1 MWVEAVKCWKLPLAA
16 SVLLG
21 FAMPAAAVDALADC
35 NNRDFATTLSPGA
48 GDAPATAVWIDA
60 QRILWPGQAAG
71 RYRLYHAANGQI
83 GITTG
88 QPVSGADAVLEL
100 QRDEQ
105 PFSEP
110 DQAAFAYLGEGVRL
124 RLAEG
129 SLADHGDWLHGQ
141 TLLVRE
147 DAAGRVEASASLQIG
162 ALLDDLYAAQVEGAA
177 LGAKPAAGETTFALW
192 APTARRVDVCLYP
205 GPEEAATSRVAMQ
218 FDNASGIWRTALA
231 DDLHG
236 SYYRYLVDVFVPGAG
251 WVRNRV
257 TDPYS
262 VSLSADSRRSQ
273 VLDLWRADTLPD
285 GWQDAPRPSPAEHAV
300 DAVLYEL
307 HVRDFSVSDASVP
320 AADRGNYAAFG
331 HADSDGMRHLKAL
344 AGAGITDLHLMPVFD
359 IASIPETG
367 CITPTILPGDDPE
380 AAQSVIA
387 EVAGRDCYNWGYD
400 PLHYGAPEGSY
411 ASDAMH
417 GEVRVR
423 ELRAAIQSLHGIG
436 LRVGMDVVYNHT
448 PASGQALHSVL
459 DRIVPGYYQR
469 LGPAG
474 EVERSTCCANTA
486 TERRM
491 MAKLMID
498 TAVRWVRDYRI
509 DAFRFDLMGHQPRDA
524 MQALQ
529 LAVDAAAGR
538 HIALMGEG
546 WNFGEVQDG
555 ARFVQAAQGRLDG
568 SGIGSFNDRARD
580 AVRGGGCCDSG
591 EALQQPGWSNG
602 LADRDDADSRQELAR
617 RTDWVRAGLAASLRD
632 FALPRK
638 AGAMRRL
645 DEIDYKG
652 QPAGF
657 VSEPDEVVNYVSNHD
672 NLTLFDN
679 NVFKLPTTRSAMDS
693 AHAQL
698 LAATVVAFGQ
708 GIAYFHAGIEL
719 LRSKSLDRNSFD
731 SGDVFNRIDWSL
743 SHNGFGIGLPS
754 ANDNA
759 ASWPQMRPLIAEP
772 GIKPSASAI
781 RWMNAA
787 FLDLLRIRA
796 STRLLRLPDAEA
808 IHSRLSFPEPVGESA
823 PGVIVERLDGRGMEG
838 AAFSEMLL
846 LFNPAAAPT
855 TVRLPSECGMPWR
868 LHPVMA
874 SDTAVD
880 QRPRTE
886 AHYDRDSGQFR
897 VPARSALVYVI
908 PPNLKDDRA
917 AGCGSKADGEDQA

>member
-1 MWVEAVKCWKLPLAA
+1 MRRWSISLSALLLSGFTA
-16 SVLLG
+16 SVM
-21 FAMPAAAVDALADC
+21 AQVSLADC
-35 NNRDFATTLSPGA
+35 DADDFATTLSPASGNPA
-48 GDAPATAVWIDA
+48 ATAVWIDGS
-60 QRILWPGQAAG
+60 RLIWPGQTAG
-71 RYRLYHAANGQI
+71 RYRLYHAASGQMKA
-83 GITTG
+83 TVG
-88 QPVSGADAVLEL
+88 QEVLGADAVLEL
-100 QRDEQ
+100 RQDDE
-105 PFSEP
+105 PLDDPEA
-110 DQAAFAYLGEGVRL
+110 AAFAYLGEGERL
-124 RLAEG
+124 RLTNGTLAE
-129 SLADHGDWLHGQ
+129 HVDWMQGQ

-147 DAAGRVEASASLQIG
+147 DATGRVEAAAALQSG
-162 ALLDDLYAAQVEGAA
+162 ALLDALFGEQAAKASLGAA
-177 LGAKPAAGETTFALW
+177 PGVDETGFALW
-192 APTARRVDVCLYP
+192 APTARRVDVCVFP
-205 GPEEAATSRVAMQ
+205 GPQEAAAERLAMQ
-218 FDNASGIWRTALA
+218 PDPSSGVWRTGQEG
-231 DDLHG
+231 DLHG
-236 SYYRYLVDVFVPGAG
+236 RYYRYLVEVYVPGTG
-251 WVRNRV
+251 WVLNRV

-273 VLDLWRADTLPD
+273 VLDLKGADTLPE

-307 HVRDFSVSDASVP
+307 HVRDFSVADSSVP
-320 AADRGNYAAFG
+320 EADRGNYAAFG
-331 HADSDGMRHLKAL
+331 HPDSDGMRHLRAL
-344 AGAGITDLHLMPVFD
+344 ADAGITDLHLMPVFD
-359 IASIPETG
+359 IASIPEIG
-367 CITPTILPGDDPE
+367 CVTPAIPQGDDPE
-380 AAQSVIA
+380 ALQTAIA
-387 EVAGRDCYNWGYD
+387 EVAARDCYNWGYD

-423 ELRAAIQSLHGIG
+423 ELRAAIQALHGIG

-469 LGPAG
+469 LSPVG

-509 DAFRFDLMGHQPRDA
+509 DAFRFDLMGHQPRAA
-524 MQALQ
+524 MEQLQ

-580 AVRGGGCCDSG
+580 GVRGGGCCDSG
-591 EALQQPGWSNG
+591 ETLLQPGWSNG
-602 LADRDDADSRQELAR
+602 LADRDDADSRRELER
-617 RTDWVRAGLAASLRD
+617 RADWIRAGLAASLRD
-632 FALPRK
+632 FTLS
-638 AGAMRRL
+638 GEDGLIRRL

-679 NVFKLPTTRSAMDS
+679 NVFKLPTNSSAMDR
-693 AHAQL
+693 AQAQL
-698 LAATVVAFGQ
+698 LAAAVVAFGQ
-708 GIAYFHAGIEL
+708 GIAYFHAGIEQ

-731 SGDVFNRIDWSL
+731 SGDAFNRIDWTL
-743 SHNGFGIGLPS
+743 SDNGFGIGLPM

-759 ASWPQMRPLIAEP
+759 SSWPQMRPLIADP
-772 GIKPSASAI
+772 DIKPSSAAM

-796 STRLLRLPDAEA
+796 STRLFRLPDAEA
-808 IHSRLSFPEPVGESA
+808 IRSRLSFPKLLGESP
-823 PGVIVERLDGRGMEG
+823 PGVIVERLDGRGMED

-846 LFNPAAAPT
+846 LFNPAAAPAT
-855 TVRLPSECGMPWR
+855 LRLPGECGMPWR

-874 SDTAVD
+874 SESTAD

-886 AHYDRDSGQFR
+886 AHYDQGHGQFR
-897 VPARSALVYVI
+897 IPPRSALVYVI
-908 PPNLKDDRA
+908 PPNLKDDRTQ
-917 AGCGSKADGEDQA
+917 GCGSKADGEDQA

>member
-1 MWVEAVKCWKLPLAA
+1 MRRWSIPLFA
-16 SVLLG
+16 LLLSG
-21 FAMPAAAVDALADC
+21 FALPVIAQASLADC
-35 NNRDFATTLSPGA
+35 DADEFATTLSPA
-48 GDAPATAVWIDA
+48 ANSPSATAVWID
-60 QRILWPGQAAG
+60 QRRLLWPGQPNG
-71 RYRLYHAANGQI
+71 RYRLYHAAGGRMNAAVGQ
-83 GITTG
+83 
-88 QPVSGADAVLEL
+88 QVAGADAVLEL
-100 QRDEQ
+100 REDN
-105 PFSEP
+105 EP
-110 DQAAFAYLGEGVRL
+110 LNESDAAAFAYLGDSL
-124 RLAEG
+124 RLTLVEG
-129 SLADHGDWLHGQ
+129 SLAGRPDWLRGQ
-141 TLLVRE
+141 TLIVRE
-147 DAAGRVEASASLQIG
+147 DVEGRVEAAASLQIG
-162 ALLDDLYAAQVEGAA
+162 ALLDDLFAGSAEAAA
-177 LGAKPAAGETTFALW
+177 LGAIPATEKTTFALW
-192 APTARRVDVCLYP
+192 APTARRVDLCVY
-205 GPEEAATSRVAMQ
+205 GGADKAATTRAAMQ
-218 FDNASGIWRTALA
+218 PDGGSGIWRTSL
-231 DDLHG
+231 DGDLHG
-236 SYYRYLVDVFVPGAG
+236 RYYRFLIEIYVPGTG
-251 WVRNRV
+251 WVLNRV

-273 VLDLWRADTLPD
+273 VLDLRRTDTMPE
-285 GWQDAPRPSPAEHAV
+285 GWQEAPRPSPAKHAV

-307 HVRDFSVSDASVP
+307 HVRDFSVADSSVP
-320 AADRGNYAAFG
+320 EADQGNYAAFA
-331 HADSDGMRHLKAL
+331 HADTDGMRHLKAL
-344 AGAGITDLHLMPVFD
+344 AEAGITDLHLMPVFD
-359 IASIPETG
+359 IASIPEAG
-367 CITPTILPGDDPE
+367 CVTPVIPQGEDPE
-380 AAQSVIA
+380 AVQAAIA

-411 ASDAMH
+411 ASDALH

-423 ELRAAIQSLHGIG
+423 ELRAAIQALHGIG

-469 LGPAG
+469 LSPTG

-498 TAVRWVRDYRI
+498 TAERWVRDYRI
-509 DAFRFDLMGHQPRDA
+509 DAFRFDLMGHQPRA
-524 MQALQ
+524 AVEQLQ
-529 LAVDAAAGR
+529 TAVDASAGR

-591 EALQQPGWSNG
+591 ETLLQPGWSNG
-602 LADRDDADSRQELAR
+602 LADRDDTDAREELER
-617 RTDWVRAGLAASLRD
+617 RTDWIRAGLAASLRD
-632 FALPRK
+632 FTFSGDDGVP
-638 AGAMRRL
+638 RRL

-679 NVFKLPTTRSAMDS
+679 NVFKLPTNSSAMDR

-698 LAATVVAFGQ
+698 LAAAVVAFGQ
-708 GIAYFHAGIEL
+708 GIAYFHSGIEL

-731 SGDVFNRIDWSL
+731 SGDAFNHIDWTL
-743 SHNGFGIGLPS
+743 GDNGFGIGLPS
-754 ANDNA
+754 ANDNTS
-759 ASWPQMRPLIAEP
+759 SWPQMRPLIADP
-772 GIKPSASAI
+772 DIKPSAAAI
-781 RWMNAA
+781 RWMHAA

-796 STRLLRLPDAEA
+796 STRLLRLPDADA
-808 IHSRLSFPEPVGESA
+808 IRSRLSFPKPLGESP

-838 AAFSEMLL
+838 AGFSELLL
-846 LFNPAAAPT
+846 LFNPAADAAT
-855 TVRLPSECGMPWR
+855 LRLPGFCGMPWR

-874 SDTAVD
+874 SGSAAD

-886 AHYDRDSGQFR
+886 AHYDRASGQFR
-897 VPARSALVYVI
+897 IPARSALVYVI

-917 AGCGSKADGEDQA
+917 TGCGSKADGDDQA